1 MTELKKFQLRCA
13 CGKVMQKN
21 IFGIITEADK
31 KCDDCGQV
39 ITESNVME
47 IKEEFLLE

>member
-13 CGKVMQKN
+13 CGKVVQKN
-21 IFGIITEADK
+21 IMGNITENDK
-31 KCDDCGQV
+31 KCGDCGQI
-39 ITESNVME
+39 ITESNVVE

>member
-1 MTELKKFQLRCA
+1 MKEYKRFQLRCG

-21 IFGIITEADK
+21 ILGTITEADK
-31 KCDDCGQV
+31 KCGDCGQI
-39 ITESNVME
+39 ITESNVVE